1 MQNQFQE
8 VFDRQKAYFLSDAT
22 KSYEWRIG
30 QLTRMGKML
39 EENAD
44 AFKEALRADF
54 KTASFEPQQEIMVCL
69 GSIAET
75 KEKLR
80 EWMKPEPVA
89 LPKRLSDT
97 GHSAFIYREPYGV
110 TLIIGPFNAPLVL
123 LMEPLINALS
133 AGNNAIVKPS
143 ESVSHVAAAYKTFI
157 PQYFEEEAVAV
168 VTGGKEEVTRLLE
181 LPFDFIFF
189 TGSTKVGKI
198 VMKAAAEHLTPVLL
212 ELGGQNPVL
221 VDKTANLKEAARKI
235 MWGATAFAGQW
246 CVRPGYIYVEESVA
260 DEFIKACK
268 VALHDMYGDDPAK
281 SPDYSRIISQKDVTR
296 LAGLLEDAKVV
307 YGGQYDVDQ
316 RYFSPTLVYPA
327 KWGDKIMQEEIFGPL
342 LPILPYK
349 DVHEVISVIKSKP
362 RPLGGYIY
370 SQDQQLIDA
379 FIASIPF
386 GGGCVNQNNLQT
398 FFTGLVPFGG
408 VGTSGLGKYYG
419 KYGFESL
426 TNAKTIIVSP
436 ANFSVDD
443 FLPPFTDEKKKD
455 YASWF
460 VPA

>member
-1 MQNQFQE
+1 MENQFQR
-8 VFDRQKAYFLSDAT
+8 VFDKQKAYFLTDAT

-30 QLTRMGKML
+30 QLTRLGKML

-44 AFKEALRADF
+44 AFKEALRTDF

-69 GSIAET
+69 GSIADT

-89 LPKRLSDT
+89 LPKRLAET

-143 ESVSHVAAAYKTFI
+143 ESVSHVSAVYEKFI

-168 VTGGKEEVTRLLE
+168 VTGGKETVTQLLE
-181 LPFDFIFF
+181 LPWDFIFF

-198 VMKAAAEHLTPVLL
+198 VMRAAAEHLTPVLL

-221 VDKTANLKEAARKI
+221 IDKTANLKEAARKI
-235 MWGATAFAGQW
+235 IWGATAFAGQW

-260 DEFIKACK
+260 DAFIKACK
-268 VALHDMYGDDPAK
+268 AALHEMYGDDPAK
-281 SPDYSRIISQKDVTR
+281 SPDYSRIISQKDVNR

-316 RYFSPTLVYPA
+316 RYFSPTLIYPA

-370 SQDQQLIDA
+370 SQDQQLIDT

-436 ANFSVDD
+436 SDLSVDD